1 MLTVTQRVLRFRGLL
16 ATLTQRD
23 LKARYRGS
31 ALGFVWSL
39 VNPLLLTA
47 VYTLV
52 FGLILAPSRG
62 TGPDPYALFLISG
75 LFPWLWISSS
85 LLEGTVALVASSGL
99 IRKAVFPVEL
109 PPLVAVAANLIHFL
123 LAVPILLAALIAGRL
138 LGYEVGGWGLLL
150 LPLVVAVHLPMVAG
164 VALALSALNVLFKD
178 VRDLVQNALTLLFF
192 LAPIIY
198 PLAFIPYEPLRWV
211 VRLNPI
217 TPYVLAYQDV
227 IFRGVAPAPSLWL
240 QMIVVSVGCWALG
253 GWVFGR
259 LREVL
264 VEMA

>member
-1 MLTVTQRVLRFRGLL
+1 MFIATQRVLRFRGLL
-16 ATLTQRD
+16 ATLTQRE

-31 ALGFVWSL
+31 ALGFFWSL

-62 TGPDPYALFLISG
+62 TGPQPYALFLISG
-75 LFPWLWISSS
+75 LFPWLWVSSS
-85 LLEGTVALVASSGL
+85 LLEGTVSLVASSGL

-109 PPLVAVAANLIHFL
+109 PPLVSVLANLIHFL
-123 LAVPILLAALIAGRL
+123 LAVPILLLALLAGRL
-138 LGYEVGGWGLLL
+138 LGYPVGGWGLLL
-150 LPLVVAVHLPMVAG
+150 LPVVIAVQLPMVAG
-164 VALALSALNVLFKD
+164 IALALSALNVLFKD

-198 PLAFIPYEPLRWV
+198 PLHFIPFESLRWV
-211 VRLNPI
+211 VRLNPL
-217 TPYVLAYQDV
+217 TPYVEAYQAV
-227 IFRGVAPAPSLWL
+227 LFTGTVPSPLLWA
-240 QMIVVSVGCWALG
+240 QMIGYSLAFWSLG
-253 GWVFGR
+253 TWLFGR